1 MFFTLPNL
9 GADIHASI
17 CAAVDGGASFSLYWM
32 DSDLSH
38 LIAKFPRRDGPDRRL
53 VGVRDKRRRHDC
65 LIDSIQQFARVL
77 EILGFD
83 LFQHLRQDV
92 CLPRGRRTL
101 PAVDTIYGSIE
112 TSMRSAAGQT
122 CRSPTMVP

>member
-1 MFFTLPNL
+1 
-9 GADIHASI
+9 
-17 CAAVDGGASFSLYWM
+17 
-32 DSDLSH
+32 
-38 LIAKFPRRDGPDRRL
+38 
-53 VGVRDKRRRHDC
+53 
-65 LIDSIQQFARVL
+65 VL